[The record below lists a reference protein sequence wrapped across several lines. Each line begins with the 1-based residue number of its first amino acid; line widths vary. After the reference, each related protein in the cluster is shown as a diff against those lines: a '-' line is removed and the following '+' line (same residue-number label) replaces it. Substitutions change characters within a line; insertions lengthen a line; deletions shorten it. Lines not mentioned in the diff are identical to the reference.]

1 MNLIKLSWSNLRA
14 KPLPSVMSIVLFALG
29 VSLISLL
36 LLLKKQ
42 FTDKMENNI
51 EDIHLVVAAKGSK
64 LQMLLCNVY
73 HVDIPTGNIP
83 LSDAFVVTK
92 NPYVEKAIPLALGDS
107 YKAFRIVGTDQQYP
121 AHYKLKVAEG
131 KLFTNDLEVT
141 VGSAVAKKLNL
152 KIGDTFYG
160 AHGIETG
167 PNSHQHEHYA
177 YEVVGIFE
185 NSNTV
190 VDKLILTNVASVW
203 RMHEEHEE
211 EPPPSSKLQSEV
223 ADEHAAHEEGEHK
236 HATPAQEAAGQSSER
251 QAHGGA
257 AQATE
262 AHTHSEGEQAHHD
275 HEGKA
280 GAQAEH
286 AHDDHDHDHD
296 HAHHGHNHD
305 KPTLAPISREGKEVT
320 AYLVTYKRTKEG
332 KVSAMA
338 SQMVPQII
346 DDNVETM
353 GYARPAIQLQRLL
366 SMLGVGIDALYTL
379 ALIFI
384 FISAFSVF
392 ISLYNSLRERRYEL
406 AQMRVMGASRSS
418 LLLLI
423 VLEGL
428 WIALIGFILGIT
440 VSHVGMQIL
449 GAALE
454 STYQYPFSGFF
465 FLTEELWLFLSA
477 IGIGVLAALIPAL
490 QAYNTS
496 ISDTLRQK

>member
-1 MNLIKLSWSNLRA
+1 MNLLKLSWSNLRA
-14 KPLPSVMSIVLFALG
+14 KPLPSLMSIVLFALG

-36 LLLKKQ
+36 FLLKKQ
-42 FTDKMENNI
+42 FSDKMEKNI

-107 YKAFRIVGTDQQYP
+107 YKSFRIVGTDQQYP
-121 AHYKLKVAEG
+121 AHYKMKLAEG
-131 KLFTNDLEVT
+131 ALFEKDLEAT
-141 VGSAVAKKLNL
+141 VGYAVAKKLKL

-167 PNSHQHEHYA
+167 PNTDEHKHYA
-177 YEVVGIFE
+177 YKVVGVFE

-190 VDKLILTNVASVW
+190 VDKLILTNVSSVW
-203 RMHEEHEE
+203 RMHEGHDDDHGAEAPPAPSPQANEHQHGEAAHQHGEAEHEH
-211 EPPPSSKLQSEV
+211 
-223 ADEHAAHEEGEHK
+223 EHKQEHKEAAHNH
-236 HATPAQEAAGQSSER
+236 
-251 QAHGGA
+251 
-257 AQATE
+257 
-262 AHTHSEGEQAHHD
+262 
-275 HEGKA
+275 
-280 GAQAEH
+280 H
-286 AHDDHDHDHD
+286 AHHDHD
-296 HAHHGHNHD
+296 HAEAEL
-305 KPTLAPISREGKEVT
+305 PAISREGKEVT

-379 ALIFI
+379 ALVFI

-406 AQMRVMGASRSS
+406 AQMRVMGASRAN

-423 VLEGL
+423 ILEGL
-428 WIALIGFILGIT
+428 WIALIGFAIGIAL
-440 VSHVGMQIL
+440 SHLGMQLL
-449 GAALE
+449 GSALE

-465 FLTEELWLFLSA
+465 FLKEELWLFLSA